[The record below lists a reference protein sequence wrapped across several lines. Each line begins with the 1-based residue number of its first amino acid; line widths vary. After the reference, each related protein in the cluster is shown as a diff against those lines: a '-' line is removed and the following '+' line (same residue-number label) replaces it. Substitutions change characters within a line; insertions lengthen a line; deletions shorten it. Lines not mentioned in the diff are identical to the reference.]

1 MLFTRS
7 FIASILLASLASALP
22 LERRQGRG
30 QKQGRPRLSGNRGV
44 KKAPVMNTLNSTRIE
59 MGDAA
64 NSTEVVGAAYFITN
78 EEDGNFIVSAD
89 IVSDGQLVLRQA
101 LPAGGA
107 GIRGDDGGQNNPAP
121 LFSSGSVRVSAAQS
135 LVATVNSGSNT
146 LALFSINA
154 DDNAILEPVGQPVGS
169 GGEFPVSVAFN
180 SKGDKLCALNG
191 GEINSVRCFSVDK
204 QTGLAPL
211 AGTAR
216 SLGLTQTTPATG
228 APGSLSHLIFSED
241 DKQLIVTAKGLPAGD
256 GAQEQDGFVQ
266 VFDVAADGS
275 LSAQPKSLDLPQGG
289 NAPFGMAI
297 VPKKN
302 EVLVTDPAIGF
313 SLFDLSG
320 QADATAVEVDGQIAI
335 GWASFSPKI
344 GNFFLSDVATG
355 IITEVNVGDNQ
366 NATIVKLGADSGTE
380 DSDVATV
387 GDKDFLYVL
396 AGGATAVNVLSL
408 DAPGQAKP
416 IQTLDI
422 AGPAAAAGLT
432 INGINLQ
439 GMAVFVKQAANANR
453 NNGNQ
458 AVVFGN

>member
-1 MLFTRS
+1 
-7 FIASILLASLASALP
+7 A
-22 LERRQGRG
+22 
-30 QKQGRPRLSGNRGV
+30 
-44 KKAPVMNTLNSTRIE
+44 
-59 MGDAA
+59 
-64 NSTEVVGAAYFITN
+64 
-78 EEDGNFIVSAD
+78 
-89 IVSDGQLVLRQA
+89 
-101 LPAGGA
+101 
-107 GIRGDDGGQNNPAP
+107 
-121 LFSSGSVRVSAAQS
+121 
-135 LVATVNSGSNT
+135 GSNT

-169 GGEFPVSVAFN
+169 GGEFPISVAFN

-191 GEINSVRCFSVDK
+191 GEINTVRCFSVDK
-204 QTGLAPL
+204 QTGLAPI

-241 DKQLIVTAKGLPAGD
+241 DKQLIVSAKGVPAGD

-302 EVLVTDPAIGF
+302 AVLVTDPAIGF
-313 SLFDLSG
+313 SLFDLSEK
-320 QADATAVEVDGQIAI
+320 ADATAVEVNGQTAI

-366 NATIVKLGADSGTE
+366 NATIVKQYELGDNTGPE
-380 DSDVATV
+380 DSDVATI
-387 GDKDFLYVL
+387 GNKDFLYVL

-408 DAPGQAKP
+408 DAPGEAKP

-439 GMAVFVKQAANANR
+439 GMAVFVKQAGNANR